1 MTYAKEF
8 YEDYIKPK
16 GVFTFTHKDILKY
29 TDANCSYSVIR
40 ELKILLA
47 GIGLTLHET
56 TEKRTNKKNQTKTY
70 KRYWIEA
77 S

>member
-1 MTYAKEF
+1 MGYAEEF
-8 YEDYIKPK
+8 YEDYIKPR

-40 ELKILLA
+40 ELKKLLA
-47 GIGLTLHET
+47 GIGLSLSEV
-56 TEKRTNKKNQTKTY
+56 TEKRINNKNQTKKY
-70 KRYWIEA
+70 KRYFIEA